1 MTERTKYCGQ
11 MSREDIGKTVTV
23 NGWVQRNRDH
33 GGLLFIDLRDREGIV
48 QCVIDKQVNP
58 DVFEIADK
66 VRPEYVLS
74 ITGKVQERAEGT
86 VNPNIPTGEIEIVI
100 DSIEILNEALT
111 PPFPIQDGITTDEML
126 RLKYRY
132 LDLRRP
138 EMQKRLILRHR
149 VIKHIRD
156 YMDNKGFLEVETPI
170 LIKSTPEGARDF
182 LVPSRLYP
190 GTFYALP
197 QSPQQLKQLLMV
209 AGIDRYFQI
218 AKCFRDEDPRADR
231 QPEFTQ
237 CDIEMSFVNQEQIF
251 DLVDGLM
258 LGIVEDLSDK
268 KVMHNPIPRITYAE
282 AIDKYGSDKPDIR
295 FGMLFENITDIAKGC
310 DFKVFNSAAEVKGIC
325 VPGCASYSRK
335 DIDDLTNM
343 AKKQGAKGLATFQLM
358 PEGVKSPIAK
368 FLKPEEMD
376 AIISKFGAKEGDLIL
391 IVADEPNIVANAL
404 NALRLEM
411 GGRLGLRDDS
421 ILAFLWVVDF
431 PMYEWKDGR
440 WDATHHPFT
449 MPREED
455 LPLLDTD
462 PGKVRAQ
469 AFDFVCNGSECASG
483 SIRIHRR
490 DIQNKIFSLM
500 NYKDE
505 EIEARFGHM
514 LKAFEYGAP
523 PHGGIAPGIDRL
535 VMLLCDDDNIRQVI
549 AFPKTATA
557 YDPMTEA
564 PDKVDDEQLKELHI
578 RTVVIP
584 AEDKE

>member
-1 MTERTKYCGQ
+1 MKERDMYCGQ
-11 MSREDIGKTVTV
+11 VSKVNIGQTITI

-33 GGLLFIDLRDREGIV
+33 GGLLFIDMRDREGLV
-48 QCVIDKQVNP
+48 QCVIDQQINP
-58 DVFEIADK
+58 EVFKIAET

-74 ITGKVQERAEGT
+74 VTGKVAARAEGT
-86 VNPNIPTGEIEIVI
+86 VNPNIPTGEIEIHI
-100 DSIEILNEALT
+100 ESIEILNTALT

-138 EMQKRLILRHR
+138 EMQKRLILRHK
-149 VIKHIRD
+149 VIKQIRD
-156 YMDNKGFLEVETPI
+156 YMDNRGFLEVETPI

-251 DLVDGLM
+251 DLVDGMM
-258 LGIVEDLSDK
+258 LGIVDKLSDK

-295 FGMLFENITDIAKGC
+295 FGMLFENITDIAKGT
-310 DFKVFNSAAEVKGIC
+310 DFKVFNSATEVKGIC

-335 DIDDLTNM
+335 DIDDLTNK
-343 AKKQGAKGLATFQLM
+343 AKKYGAKGLATFQLM
-358 PEGVKSPIAK
+358 PEGVKSPILK
-368 FLKPEEMD
+368 FLKEEEMQ
-376 AIISKFGAKEGDLIL
+376 AIIDKFGAKEGDLIL
-391 IVADEPNIVANAL
+391 IVADEPSVVANSL

-411 GGRLGLRDDS
+411 GDRLGLRDNN

-483 SIRIHRR
+483 SIRIHRK

-514 LKAFEYGAP
+514 LKAFEFGAP

-564 PDKVDDEQLKELHI
+564 PDNVDDAQLQELHI

-584 AEDKE
+584 QTEKE

>member
-1 MTERTKYCGQ
+1 MKERSMYCGQ
-11 MSREDIGKTVTV
+11 VSKNDVGKTITV

-33 GGLLFIDLRDREGIV
+33 GGLIFIDLRDREGII
-48 QCVIDKQVNP
+48 QCVIDKEVNP
-58 DVFEIADK
+58 KAFQIAES
-66 VRPEYVLS
+66 VRSEYVLEV
-74 ITGKVQERAEGT
+74 TGKVQARSVDT
-86 VNPNIPTGEIEIVI
+86 INPNIPTGNVEILIEDIV
-100 DSIEILNEALT
+100 ILNEAIT

-149 VIKHIRD
+149 VIKFIRD
-156 YMDNKGFLEVETPI
+156 YMDGKGFIEVETPI

-258 LGIVEDLSDK
+258 LGIVENLSDK
-268 KVMHNPIPRITYAE
+268 KVMHTPIPRMTYAE
-282 AIDKYGSDKPDIR
+282 AMDKYGSDKPDIR
-295 FGMLFENITDIAKGC
+295 FGMLFENVTDIAKAC
-310 DFKVFNSAAEVKGIC
+310 DFKVFNSATEVKGIC
-325 VPGCASYSRK
+325 VPGSADYSRK

-343 AKKQGAKGLATFQLM
+343 AKKYGAKGLATFQLL
-358 PEGVKSPIAK
+358 PDGVKSPITK
-368 FLKPEEMD
+368 FLKPEELD
-376 AIISKFGAKEGDLIL
+376 AIIQKFNAKTGDLIL
-391 IVADEPNIVANAL
+391 IVADEPSIVAASL

-411 GGRLGLRDDS
+411 GNRLGLRDDN

-431 PMYEWKDGR
+431 PMYEWKDNR

-455 LPLLDTD
+455 LHLLDTD

-505 EIEARFGHM
+505 EIESRFGHM
-514 LKAFEYGAP
+514 LKAFEFGAP

-564 PDKVDDEQLKELHI
+564 PDKVDNAQLQELHI
-578 RTVVIP
+578 RTVVIDK
-584 AEDKE
+584 AE

>member
-1 MTERTKYCGQ
+1 MKERDMYCGQ
-11 MSREDIGKTVTV
+11 VSKVNIGQTITI

-33 GGLLFIDLRDREGIV
+33 GGLLFIDMRDREGLV
-48 QCVIDKQVNP
+48 QCVIDQQINP
-58 DVFEIADK
+58 EVFKIAET

-74 ITGKVQERAEGT
+74 VTGKVAARAEGT
-86 VNPNIPTGEIEIVI
+86 VNPNIPTGEIEIHI
-100 DSIEILNEALT
+100 ESIEILNTALT

-138 EMQKRLILRHR
+138 EMQKRLILRHK
-149 VIKHIRD
+149 VIKQIRD
-156 YMDNKGFLEVETPI
+156 YMDNRGFLEVETPI

-251 DLVDGLM
+251 DLVDGMM
-258 LGIVEDLSDK
+258 LGIVDKLSDK

-295 FGMLFENITDIAKGC
+295 FGMLFENITDIAKGT
-310 DFKVFNSAAEVKGIC
+310 DFKVFNSATEVKGIC

-335 DIDDLTNM
+335 DIDDLTNK
-343 AKKQGAKGLATFQLM
+343 AKKYGAKGLATFQLM
-358 PEGVKSPIAK
+358 PEGVKSPILK
-368 FLKPEEMD
+368 FLKEEEMQ
-376 AIISKFGAKEGDLIL
+376 AIIDKFGAKEGDLIL
-391 IVADEPNIVANAL
+391 IVADEPSIVANSL

-411 GGRLGLRDDS
+411 GDRLGLRDNN

-483 SIRIHRR
+483 SIRIHRK

-514 LKAFEYGAP
+514 LKAFEFGAP

-564 PDKVDDEQLKELHI
+564 PDTVDDAQLQELHI

-584 AEDKE
+584 QTEKE

>member
-100 DSIEILNEALT
+100 DTVEILNEALT

-376 AIISKFGAKEGDLIL
+376 AIIDKFGAKEGDLIL